1 MPNKIRFTIAL
12 LLVLLFAGAGFAE
25 KITPSKPLNGDG
37 TSGSPFQITKAAELY
52 WLATKVNGGDCNGE
66 KGYGYCDAVLVKDI
80 CLNACKDG
88 DKPVLTQIASL
99 KEGEKISDLGFEQW
113 TPIGSEEKPYS
124 GTFDGNGH
132 TIRGLYYDAGDFD
145 ETKQYTGL
153 FGFVGSTGVVE
164 NLGLVDS
171 YISGYTV
178 TGGVVGYNYGKVL
191 NVYNMGAVKGYSFVG
206 GVVGSNSFDANG
218 IPCKVSNVYNTGAV
232 SGNSYVGGVVG
243 SNDGGSFENAYYNS
257 DFISYKAVGA
267 EKLSESF
274 DIEGKAYGMTTAEL
288 ANGTLPKGFDEGVWG
303 AGSYDAKSFVYY
315 LPYLTAFENGTR
327 PSFVDK
333 PIVTVANDDVYFKTE
348 DVTGDDFNVTGSF
361 GEGSLKKDNS
371 LFSFTKSTWGDNGVV
386 KGTYGNVDF
395 TVTAPAVVISS
406 GNKKAVAFGSSK
418 QKVNFPTDVEVLG
431 EVSLRRSFPNYDG
444 NNTAFSTVMLPFKP
458 KFDGVLD
465 TINGVRFFE
474 FEELVNGQVK
484 AHGVKQME
492 LQPNTPYLIR
502 VNGGSSEIKFGKGGT
517 FNTLEG
523 GVCNEETG
531 MYETPFG
538 DSWKIYGTYEY
549 KAWDVNNSGAYGFGA
564 NDGKNKPSVVGQFK
578 KIGAGS
584 FIYPMRV
591 YLQYTSAKAV
601 RAAPKGKAPKETL
614 ASLPENVDVVIEDS
628 DAKDSSEKTT
638 VIGTI
643 NTRTGEFK
651 AANDRYFDLNGRN
664 VGKKPAAKG
673 SFYNK

>member
-66 KGYGYCDAVLVKDI
+66 KGYGYCDAVLVNDI

-99 KEGEKISDLGFEQW
+99 EKGKPISSLGFEQW

-132 TIRGLYYDAGDFD
+132 VIRGLYIERESEEYV
-145 ETKQYTGL
+145 GL
-153 FGFVGSTGVVE
+153 FGALGENGSLGEYGTVE
-164 NLGLVDS
+164 NVGLEDF
-171 YISGYTV
+171 YI
-178 TGGVVGYNYGKVL
+178 
-191 NVYNMGAVKGYSFVG
+191 KGDRIVG
-206 GVVGSNSFDANG
+206 GVVGSNNSAG
-218 IPCKVSNVYNTGAV
+218 RYHGVVSNVYNTGSV
-232 SGNSYVGGVVG
+232 SGSNAYVGGVVG
-243 SNDGGSFENAYYNS
+243 KIWKGSSVENAYYIS
-257 DFISYKAVGA
+257 DLNKFKAAGGFTDYDTG
-267 EKLSESF
+267 E
-274 DIEGKAYGMTTAEL
+274 AYGMTTAEL

-523 GVCNEETG
+523 GVYNEETG
-531 MYETPFG
+531 MYETPLG

-578 KIGAGS
+578 KVGAGS

-601 RAAPKGKAPKETL
+601 RAAPKGKAPKDTL